1 MNNFGQ
7 NFIWNSAESV
17 SELTKFSIGTVKLVA
32 KWLNYTKID
41 QFWSEFH
48 PHFSEIGHWINQISN
63 WLSKVGHQMTKPNGN
78 WPKLAINHHQIKVDS
93 IEQPTQKPTWKLAD
107 WLDQILT
114 YFQEDWFKIDK
125 LKLQFQSSP
134 PQISRN
140 FEPIWMRPPTS
151 IESETDQKLVPMCSQ
166 FQPNFNESIARN
178 WRNSSLRFRL
188 GRRRWRRRKHS
199 KKREEWSREEEE
211 EE

>member
-17 SELTKFSIGTVKLVA
+17 SELTKFPIGTVKLVA

-114 YFQEDWFKIDK
+114 YFQEDWLKIDK

-134 PQISRN
+134 SQKSLEILNQFECDHQLQSNLKPTKNWCQCAANSNRISTN
-140 FEPIWMRPPTS
+140 
-151 IESETDQKLVPMCSQ
+151 Q
-166 FQPNFNESIARN
+166 
-178 WRNSSLRFRL
+178 
-188 GRRRWRRRKHS
+188 
-199 KKREEWSREEEE
+199 
-211 EE
+211 